1 MIDIFTGYY
10 TYKNIA
16 TINKYEI
23 MINADTLEDVKYHFH
38 DDFFSSFDWTKEPKE
53 SIEYYY
59 AERAKQIRD
68 DYDYVVLMYSGG
80 SDSHNVLETFV
91 NNNIFLDEI
100 CSSISYKGSG
110 LIIGDALNHEILGV
124 NGAKEKAERIKHENT
139 IYSLYDIT
147 DYTLNRWNNTNDCS
161 LWGNNSRPR
170 GGRILDLGVDKWTQ
184 LHESGKKICFIWG
197 NQKPIIKIYE
207 DNYYFTFPDTFN
219 SHRPFRESLI
229 RDTAVDEQFYHWPN
243 MQSANIII
251 KQSHMIKNLLEKIGP
266 RIFLINKYGKVNDHI
281 IRDLELWSGE
291 EYRFGTAPKSRLRLR
306 FGGDEMKALIY
317 PRWKKSDYD
326 YIPTAKETT
335 SVFLNK
341 QEQWFWN
348 SNLEAAKKYLNIIE
362 GYSNEVK
369 DVWKNGSVLF
379 HDKKIIKFMK
389 TLQTKKYYLK

>member
-68 DYDYVVLMYSGG
+68 DYDYVILMYSGG
-80 SDSHNVLETFV
+80 SDSHNILETFV

-124 NGAKEKAERIKHENT
+124 NGAKEKAERIKHKNT
-139 IYSLYDIT
+139 IYRLYDIT

-161 LWGNNSRPR
+161 LWSINSRPP
-170 GGRILDLGVDKWTQ
+170 GGRILDLGVDKWKQ
-184 LHESGKKICFIWG
+184 LHESGKKICLIWG

-207 DNYYFTFPDTFN
+207 NNYYFTFTDTLN
-219 SHRPFRESLI
+219 TNRPFRESLI
-229 RDTAVDEQFYHWPN
+229 RDNAVDEQFYHWPN
-243 MQSANIII
+243 IQSANIII
-251 KQSHMIKNLLEKIGP
+251 KQCHMIKNVLERISS
-266 RIFLINKYGKVNDHI
+266 RIFLNQKYGEADEDTVRN
-281 IRDLELWSGE
+281 LELWSGGV
-291 EYRFGTAPKSRLRLR
+291 YRMGYTPPLKLR
-306 FGGDEMKALIY
+306 FGGNEMKELIY
-317 PRWKKSDYD
+317 PRWKKSDY
-326 YIPTAKETT
+326 YIPTTKETA

-348 SNLEAAKKYLNIIE
+348 SDSEAAKKYLNIIQ
-362 GYSNEVK
+362 GYSDEVK
-369 DVWKNGSVLF
+369 DIWKNGNISLDNNKF
-379 HDKKIIKFMK
+379 IKFMK
-389 TLQTKKYYLK
+389 VLQTKRYYLQ

>member
-23 MINADTLEDVKYHFH
+23 MINADTLEDVRYHFH

-68 DYDYVVLMYSGG
+68 DYDYVILMYSGG
-80 SDSHNVLETFV
+80 SDSHNILETFV

-124 NGAKEKAERIKHENT
+124 NGAKEKAERIKHKNT
-139 IYSLYDIT
+139 IYRLYDIT
-147 DYTLNRWNNTNDCS
+147 DYTLNRWKNTNDCS

-170 GGRILDLGVDKWTQ
+170 GGRILDLGVDKWKQ

-207 DNYYFTFPDTFN
+207 DNYYFTFTDTLN
-219 SHRPFRESLI
+219 TYHPFRESLI
-229 RDTAVDEQFYHWPN
+229 RDNAVDEQFYHWPN
-243 MQSANIII
+243 IQSANIII
-251 KQSHMIKNLLEKIGP
+251 KQCHMIKNVLERINS
-266 RIFLINKYGKVNDHI
+266 RIFLIKKYGEADEDTVRN
-281 IRDLELWSGE
+281 LELWSGE
-291 EYRFGTAPKSRLRLR
+291 VYRMGFTPPLKLR
-306 FGGDEMKALIY
+306 FGGNEMKKLIY

-326 YIPTAKETT
+326 YIPMAKETT

-348 SNLEAAKKYLNIIE
+348 NNSEVAKKYLNIIQ
-362 GYSNEVK
+362 GYSDDVK
-369 DVWKNGSVLF
+369 DIWKNGNMSF
-379 HDKKIIKFMK
+379 GDKKIIEFIRPIN
-389 TLQTKKYYLK
+389 TKKYYLK

>member
-68 DYDYVVLMYSGG
+68 DYDYVILMYSGG
-80 SDSHNVLETFV
+80 SDSHNVLETFI

-124 NGAKEKAERIKHENT
+124 GGAKEKAERIKHENT
-139 IYSLYDIT
+139 IYRLYDIT

-161 LWGNNSRPR
+161 LWSINSRPP
-170 GGRILDLGVDKWTQ
+170 GGRILDLGVDRWTQ
-184 LHESGKKICFIWG
+184 LHESGKKICFVWA

-207 DNYYFTFPDTFN
+207 DNYYFTFSDNLNTN
-219 SHRPFRESLI
+219 RPFRESLI
-229 RDTAVDEQFYHWPN
+229 RDNAVDEQFYHWPN
-243 MQSANIII
+243 IQSANIII
-251 KQSHMIKNLLEKIGP
+251 KQCHMIKNLLEKIGS
-266 RIFLINKYGKVNDHI
+266 RIFLIKKYGKVDEDTVRN
-281 IRDLELWSGE
+281 LELWSGE
-291 EYRFGTAPKSRLRLR
+291 VYRIGSTPSSKLR
-306 FGGDEMKALIY
+306 FGGNEMKELIY
-317 PRWKKSDYD
+317 PRWKKSDY
-326 YIPTAKETT
+326 IPIAKETT

-348 SNLEAAKKYLNIIE
+348 SNSEAAKKYLDIIH

-369 DVWKNGSVLF
+369 DIWKNGNISLDNNEF
-379 HDKKIIKFMK
+379 IKFMK
-389 TLQTKKYYLK
+389 VLQTKRYYLQ